1 MSDDAQ
7 PRCKVILEDWHPE
20 VEAAIWSD
28 PSPDAL
34 RTGIDAL
41 ADLLS
46 SLVDRPDDVTLVLPV
61 DVAKAVIRRDPSV
74 HDAVERGSGRVGG
87 RTMLRKD
94 GGVEVIVD
102 ANSLINS
109 DSSGFKPTAAGLPSV
124 SPDGLQMLRRTVAH
138 EAQHAMMELQG
149 SGLGAY
155 RHQSIWQG
163 APNLQF
169 AAARKMCDE
178 HRAQWNTVQVIGP
191 AAPTAGDVLDVVCQ
205 MGQELAA
212 AVDRFEQS
220 TREPIDIKRLK
231 DDVYAAC
238 IPLWTWVAYWA
249 AEYREGD
256 EIGEVPGEIARLKV
270 WQRYVGPTWQ
280 TLARA
285 LSQLPVA
292 LAASPDALHQAA
304 RRVAVAVEESLE
316 YIGFRHH
323 DSVTLNELFSI
334 ARQDFPSARE

>member
-7 PRCKVILEDWHPE
+7 PRCKVILEDWHPD

-41 ADLLS
+41 AELLT
-46 SLVDRPDDVTLVLPV
+46 SLVDHPNDVTLVLPV
-61 DVAKAVIRRDPSV
+61 DVAKAVMRRDPSV
-74 HDAVERGSGRVGG
+74 RDAVERGSGTVGG

-94 GGVEVIVD
+94 GHVEVIVD
-102 ANSLINS
+102 ANSLINA

-124 SPDGLQMLRRTVAH
+124 KPDGLQMLRRTVAH

-149 SGLGAY
+149 SGLVAY
-155 RHQSIWQG
+155 RHQSTWQG

-178 HRAQWNTVQVIGP
+178 HRAEWNAVQVVGA

-212 AVDRFEQS
+212 AVDRFERS

-238 IPLWTWVAYWA
+238 IPLWTWIACWA
-249 AEYREGD
+249 AAYREGN
-256 EIGEVPGEIARLKV
+256 EISEVPDEIARLKV

-280 TLARA
+280 TMATA

-304 RRVAVAVEESLE
+304 RRVAVAVGESLE
-316 YIGFRHH
+316 YIGFRHQ
-323 DSVTLNELFSI
+323 DSATLNELFHI
-334 ARQDFPSARE
+334 ARQDFPSVRE